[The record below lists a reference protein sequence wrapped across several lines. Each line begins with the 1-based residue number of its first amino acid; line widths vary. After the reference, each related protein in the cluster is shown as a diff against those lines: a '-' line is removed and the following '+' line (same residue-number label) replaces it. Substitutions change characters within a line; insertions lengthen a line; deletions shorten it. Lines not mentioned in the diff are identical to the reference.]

1 LRFGSASSNSLA
13 TNGEITSANN
23 NHAELR
29 PLLGAATPTTIDNI
43 THEKNGPHHFDVSA
57 FRIEFVRAR
66 PGCFPAVLQTRFLVA
81 LPRLEDLLLP
91 AKHLFVAANGGK
103 LPLLGGSMRSNG
115 TASVLNSAQD
125 LASIPTARAASL
137 ALLSR
142 AFKALAY
149 P

>member
-1 LRFGSASSNSLA
+1 MKR
-13 TNGEITSANN
+13 
-23 NHAELR
+23 
-29 PLLGAATPTTIDNI
+29 
-43 THEKNGPHHFDVSA
+43 NGPHHFDVSA

-66 PGCFPAVLQTRFLVA
+66 PGCFPAVLAQTRFFVA

-115 TASVLNSAQD
+115 TASALNSAPD
-125 LASIPTARAASL
+125 LASIPMARGASP
-137 ALLSR
+137 ALLSS